1 MMSTLGRS
9 CAHSGDASLS
19 ETEKPAIDLSTLPDL
34 PRKRGRKKRHV
45 PEEERMKKGSPE
57 WAEHM
62 RNIGFKKGDG
72 RGGRA
77 SGGGRVATPKETK
90 EWLSGK
96 SLDVAQLLY
105 DMAFDEDVP
114 AKDRIKAAMWVAEM
128 TIAKAPTQSE
138 VKVDHNYNLGMMLLE
153 AQKLAGN
160 ALPSPEAPII
170 DITPTHIE
178 DAVLVPNPD
187 EDKND

>member
-1 MMSTLGRS
+1 MMSTVGRS
-9 CAHSGDASLS
+9 FARLEDASLS
-19 ETEKPAIDLSTLPDL
+19 DTEKPPIDLSTLPDL

-90 EWLSGK
+90 EWLSGR

-138 VKVDHNYNLGMMLLE
+138 VKVAHTHSIADMLAE
-153 AQKLAGN
+153 VN
-160 ALPSPEAPII
+160 ALRLSDNSKTI
-170 DITPTHIE
+170 DITPNRIE
-178 DAVLVPNPD
+178 DAVLVPNTD
-187 EDKND
+187 ENGDTKDV